1 MSGTKSAA
9 SKVLHFKALYQDME
23 LERIKYFRGKHKAK
37 SIEIKK
43 RWKRNILRCS
53 SYLGTSKEFHGC
65 SGGVCLKESDSI
77 LYICI
82 MFQQDI
88 E

>member
-1 MSGTKSAA
+1 MLNADMSGTKSAA

-37 SIEIKK
+37 DIEIKK
-43 RWKRNILRCS
+43 KD
-53 SYLGTSKEFHGC
+53 GK
-65 SGGVCLKESDSI
+65 KK
-77 LYICI
+77 YIEVPFCNN
-82 MFQQDI
+82 